1 MVTSVTQGI
10 KITVRSTY
18 QESYSRPEEDH
29 FLFTYRITIEN
40 TSEFTVQ
47 LVRRHWF
54 IYDSSGE
61 HREVEGEGVI
71 GQQPI
76 LMPGDVYEYE
86 SACNLTTDMG
96 RMHGTYL
103 MERTVD
109 KLRFYVNI
117 PEFEMVIPARLN

>member
-1 MVTSVTQGI
+1 MITAVTQGI
-10 KITVRSTY
+10 QITVRSTY
-18 QESYSRPEEDH
+18 QESYSRPEEHH

-40 TSEFTVQ
+40 KSEYTVQ
-47 LVRRHWF
+47 LMRRHWKIF
-54 IYDSSGE
+54 DSSGE
-61 HREVEGEGVI
+61 NREVEGEGVV

-96 RMHGTYL
+96 KMLGTYL
-103 MERTVD
+103 MERQVD

-117 PEFEMVIPARLN
+117 PEFEMVIPSRLN

>member
-10 KITVRSTY
+10 KITVRATY
-18 QESYSRPEEDH
+18 QENYSRPEEDH

-40 TSEFTVQ
+40 TSEYTVQ
-47 LVRRHWF
+47 LMRRHWF

-61 HREVEGEGVI
+61 HREVEGEGVV

-86 SACNLTTDMG
+86 SACNLTTDIG
-96 RMHGTYL
+96 NMHGTYL
-103 MERTVD
+103 MERQVD

>member
-1 MVTSVTQGI
+1 MITLVTQGI
-10 KITVRSTY
+10 QITVRSTY
-18 QESYSRPEEDH
+18 QESYSRPEENH

-40 TSEFTVQ
+40 KSEHTVQ
-47 LVRRHWF
+47 LIRRHWH
-54 IYDSSGE
+54 IYDSTGE
-61 HREVEGEGVI
+61 HREVEGEGVV

-86 SACNLTTDMG
+86 SACNLTSDMG
-96 RMHGTYL
+96 KMHGTYL
-103 MERTVD
+103 MERQID

>member
-1 MVTSVTQGI
+1 MITSVTQGI
-10 KITVRSTY
+10 KITVRATF
-18 QESYSRPEEDH
+18 QEGYSRPDEDH

-40 TSEFTVQ
+40 TSEYTVQ
-47 LVRRHWF
+47 LMRRHWF

-61 HREVEGEGVI
+61 HREVEGEGVV

-96 RMHGTYL
+96 TMHGTYT
-103 MERTVD
+103 MERQVD
-109 KLRFYVNI
+109 KLRFLVNI
-117 PEFEMVIPARLN
+117 PEFEMIIPARLN

>member
-1 MVTSVTQGI
+1 MTTLVTQGI
-10 KITVRSTY
+10 QITVRSNY
-18 QESYSRPEEDH
+18 QESYSRPEENH

-40 TSEFTVQ
+40 KSEHTVQ
-47 LVRRHWF
+47 LIRRHWH
-54 IYDSSGE
+54 IYDSSSE
-61 HREVEGEGVI
+61 HREVEGEGVV

-96 RMHGTYL
+96 KMHGTYL
-103 MERTVD
+103 MERQID
-109 KLRFYVNI
+109 KLRFFVNI

>member
-1 MVTSVTQGI
+1 MITAVTQGI
-10 KITVRSTY
+10 QITVRSTY
-18 QESYSRPEEDH
+18 QESYSRPEEHH

-40 TSEFTVQ
+40 KSEYTVQ
-47 LVRRHWF
+47 LMRRHWKIF
-54 IYDSSGE
+54 DSSGE
-61 HREVEGEGVI
+61 YREVEGEGVV

-96 RMHGTYL
+96 KMHGTYL
-103 MERTVD
+103 MERQVD

-117 PEFEMVIPARLN
+117 PEFEMVIPSRLN